1 MRFAPKELGE
11 AGHVPQYE
19 AQLGGKVRV
28 PTLDGAVELTI
39 PARTNSGRTFRLK
52 GKGLTAKHGRGDFL
66 VTVEIMLPAS
76 AYAEFDELIRRSRD
90 GKPYNPRKDI
100 A

>member
-1 MRFAPKELGE
+1 
-11 AGHVPQYE
+11 VPQYE

-28 PTLDGAVELTI
+28 PTLDGAEELTI
-39 PARTNSGRTFRLK
+39 PARTNSGRTFWLK
-52 GKGLTAKHGRGDFL
+52 GRGLTRKHGRGDFFGHCGDR
-66 VTVEIMLPAS
+66 A
-76 AYAEFDELIRRSRD
+76 AAGADAEFDELIRQWRN